1 VGLPKLLDVH
11 TGSPLDQLEL
21 DELLLDDEL
30 LLVDRLDKLL
40 VKLDDELLL
49 DALKLDG
56 LEELRLDQLDE
67 LLLTDWLLRD

>member
-1 VGLPKLLDVH
+1 M
-11 TGSPLDQLEL
+11 
-21 DELLLDDEL
+21 LLDDEL